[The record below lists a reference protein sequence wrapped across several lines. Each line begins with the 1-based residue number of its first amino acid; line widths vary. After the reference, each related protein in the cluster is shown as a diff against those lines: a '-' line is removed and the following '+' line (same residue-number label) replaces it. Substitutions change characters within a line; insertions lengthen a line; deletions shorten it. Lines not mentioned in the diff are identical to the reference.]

1 MGRLS
6 FTIGLPRGGKS
17 TFCRVWLNEFDDDKP
32 SRKRVVLSGDDF
44 RYAVYDQR
52 FSPVGEELVRGCL
65 ITAARALY
73 RAGYH
78 VMIDETN
85 TTPYHIRQ
93 ILNIDENAVAILFYT
108 DTETCIER
116 AIDCNQQDLIEPI
129 KRMNN
134 NLQSTLAQIKDKT
147 LPVRYVWPMPIG
159 GINAKSNQ

>member
-17 TFCRVWLNEFDDDKP
+17 TFCRTWLNEFDDDKP

-52 FSPVGEELVRGCL
+52 FSSVGEELVRGCL

-78 VMIDETN
+78 VMADETN

-93 ILNIDENAVAILFYT
+93 LLSIDANATAILFST
-108 DTETCIER
+108 DIETCIER

-129 KRMNN
+129 KRMYS
-134 NLQSTLAQIKDKT
+134 NLQSTLSQINDKT
-147 LPVRYVWPMPIG
+147 LPVKNIWRIPI
-159 GINAKSNQ
+159 AKSNQ

>member
-17 TFCRVWLNEFDDDKP
+17 TFCRTWLNEFDDDKP

-52 FSPVGEELVRGCL
+52 FSAVGEELVRGCL

-93 ILNIDENAVAILFYT
+93 ILSIDPNAIAIYFT
-108 DTETCIER
+108 TPVQTCIVR
-116 AIDCNQQDLIEPI
+116 AIDCNQQDLIDPI
-129 KRMNN
+129 KRMYE
-134 NLQSTLAQIKDKT
+134 NLKITMAQINDKT
-147 LPVRYVWPMPIG
+147 LPVKNIWTIPLG
-159 GINAKSNQ
+159 GINAKSN